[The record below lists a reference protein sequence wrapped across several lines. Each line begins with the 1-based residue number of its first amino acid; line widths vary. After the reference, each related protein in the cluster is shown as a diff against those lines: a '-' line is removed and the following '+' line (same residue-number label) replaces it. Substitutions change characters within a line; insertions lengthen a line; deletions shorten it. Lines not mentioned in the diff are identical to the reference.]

1 MEEIQKLPHPHSG
14 KELQPVVD
22 MLNFVQKFAP
32 DLADGTGSLHELLK
46 KDIQWTWGSMQGTC
60 ICTSEGAF
68 EFATSASSVHP
79 RSTHQGVSRCI
90 LLQTEGG
97 PSSEGG
103 CVVFHLLCFLV
114 LDINRAAPC
123 AGGEG
128 GTGSYTGLPALVLP
142 EFTIEMDY
150 HPLLALLKTKGLNKP
165 SPRIQRFCMR
175 LMLCCHKVTNTFGK
189 NRATADALSHASVGS
204 PQAADQ
210 LLESDAT
217 AFAQSV
223 IDVVPATPGSAAGD
237 QDKAAGRPGLQS
249 SCPVLQR
256 RVACRKLQGGSRRP
270 SVLRSE
276 R

>member
-1 MEEIQKLPHPHSG
+1 
-14 KELQPVVD
+14 
-22 MLNFVQKFAP
+22 
-32 DLADGTGSLHELLK
+32 
-46 KDIQWTWGSMQGTC
+46 
-60 ICTSEGAF
+60 
-68 EFATSASSVHP
+68 
-79 RSTHQGVSRCI
+79 
-90 LLQTEGG
+90 
-97 PSSEGG
+97 
-103 CVVFHLLCFLV
+103 
-114 LDINRAAPC
+114 
-123 AGGEG
+123 
-128 GTGSYTGLPALVLP
+128 
-142 EFTIEMDY
+142 
-150 HPLLALLKTKGLNKP
+150 
-165 SPRIQRFCMR
+165 MR
-175 LMLCCHKVTNTFGK
+175 LMLCCHKVTYTFGK